1 MEETASMTNKKP
13 TENTLLAVS
22 LFEAWS
28 AVERILNGNLG
39 MIRGITY
46 SEYRLLSAIAAGPE
60 AGSSRADLA
69 RTVGLSPS
77 AVTGALRPL
86 SDLGMVETIKHPR
99 DARLALA
106 HLTAQGEELVADAA
120 AVVQD
125 AMAEIVERTPGVNDK
140 RSDFLS
146 LLGELASL

>member
-1 MEETASMTNKKP
+1 MSNQKSP
-13 TENTLLAVS
+13 ENAELAAS

-46 SEYRLLSAIAAGPE
+46 SEYRLLTAIASGPT

-69 RTVGLSPS
+69 RNVGLSPS
-77 AVTGALRPL
+77 AVTRALRPL
-86 SDLGMVETIKHPR
+86 SDLGMVATIKHPR

-106 HLTAQGEELVADAA
+106 HLTEQGAELVADAA
-120 AVVQD
+120 GVVAD
-125 AMAEIVERTPGVNDK
+125 AMAQIGEQTPLVNEQ
-140 RSDFLS
+140 RANFLAMLS
-146 LLGELASL
+146 ELGAL

>member
-1 MEETASMTNKKP
+1 MTNTSP
-13 TENTLLAVS
+13 PDNAELAES

-28 AVERILNGNLG
+28 AVERILNSNLG

-69 RTVGLSPS
+69 RVVGLSPS
-77 AVTGALRPL
+77 AVTRALRPL
-86 SDLGMVETIKHPR
+86 SDLGMVETIKHAR

-106 HLTAQGEELVADAA
+106 HLTEQGEVLVSDAA
-120 AVVQD
+120 GVLLD
-125 AMAEIVERTPGVNDK
+125 TMAQLLERVPGIGDE
-140 RSDFLS
+140 RGAFLP
-146 LLGELASL
+146 LLAELAAL